1 MEKEQL
7 IKEFSWLLQPLARAA
22 SSKENLEDFLKHF
35 GHQVSQPDLGAMFP
49 EFEVLGTAIDNL
61 IEQAENGEIEVAE
74 VLTEITRFFLSIQ
87 ALADNTAVKNYFVSS
102 FFPEVFDYLVLQYLS
117 VHKPEVVSVMEALGV
132 LDIQIENRDIDY
144 KKIVLDFEKVSTFVT
159 DNKKWLKE
167 VYGWKG
173 NPSLPKEKRLDYEQI
188 LNVLELVLE
197 SYGLS
202 LVYVKEL
209 TAAQLQGFLKNIPGG
224 EKFFGASLPLIQ
236 EEVSSVDENGEPVFA
251 VEAGIKLLPFGDI
264 SSPSSLGIAITPYAK
279 GNLNENIEISENLG
293 LKVDISGDADADA
306 EVYLAITPDGISS
319 KGGTAD
325 VSGGFQ
331 MLLTYAKPSDEN
343 LEIFDIQGLA
353 KLMAKKLT
361 AGVGGDL
368 KGNAHLSAGVK
379 DLEFS
384 IDLSEDGLLGN
395 FLSDPIILFIG
406 DMGVKW
412 QYGKGISFEGGNN
425 LAIQV
430 PLHIDLSVMEINAFG
445 IELGLEDNTSLI
457 TTLSGNLNLGV
468 IKASIDSIGSRI
480 NIIKSDNGVLGKND
494 FQFDFQPPKG
504 VGLSIDAGV
513 VKGGGF
519 VKFYPEKGE
528 YSGFLELTFSE
539 IISLK
544 AIGIINTKMP
554 DGSEGFSLLV
564 IISAEFG
571 SGIQLGFGFTLLG
584 VGGLL
589 GLNRTMKLDALA
601 TGVRT
606 GAVNGIMFPTN
617 IIENAPRIISDLQD
631 FFPVQQDRF
640 LIGPMAKLGWGT
652 PTLISI
658 SLGIIIEIP
667 GNIAILGILKIV
679 LPTEEAS
686 LIKLQVNFIGAIEFD
701 KERLWFF
708 ASMYDSRVLF
718 YTLEGEMG
726 MLVGWG
732 AKANFVS
739 SVGGFHPAFKPPTLP
754 FPNPVR
760 ISLSILNES
769 WGKIRVM
776 AYFAVTSNTAQFGA
790 KAELYFGFSELK
802 IEGHIGFDA
811 LFQFSPFYMIIQ
823 LSASLS
829 VKVFGIG
836 LFSVRV
842 KMSLE
847 GPAPWYAHGTGSI
860 SLLFFDI
867 DVDFDFT
874 WGEEKDTRLPPI
886 SIMPLLIE
894 EFEKQENWKALVPV
908 NNNLLVSLRKI
919 DSVAELVLH
928 PVGTLQ
934 VIQRAIPLELTLDKM
949 GSQKPD
955 DANFFSV
962 DPEGSELSKIKTL
975 DEDFAIAQFKELK
988 DAEKLSSPSFQPIQ
1002 GGMELSISGE
1012 QLKTGKTVKRHVR
1025 YELITVDTN
1034 YKRGRKAFFKF
1045 LKSLFGVFLR
1055 GNTVSRADISYQTN
1069 RNLQP
1074 FDSKIN
1080 IQEPGFSVAKISNNT
1095 VFDAEAHFSSQ
1106 AQAKEYMQA
1115 QLLVHP
1121 ELEDELHVLPNNEIN
1136 PAA

>member
-1 MEKEQL
+1 MEKKQL
-7 IKEFSWLLQPLARAA
+7 IKEFGWLLRPLAGAG
-22 SSKENLEDFLKHF
+22 SSKENLTDFLKDF
-35 GHQVSQPDLGAMFP
+35 GHQVTQPDLDAMFP
-49 EFEVLGTAIDNL
+49 EFEALGTAIDNL

-87 ALADNTAVKNYFVSS
+87 ALADNSTLKSYFNTN
-102 FFPEVFDYLVLQYLS
+102 FFPEVLDYLVVQYLS
-117 VHKPEVVSVMEALGV
+117 IHKPDVVSVMEALGA
-132 LDIQIENRDIDY
+132 LDIQTKNRDFDY

-173 NPSLPKEKRLDYEQI
+173 NPGLPGEKRLDYEQI
-188 LNVLELVLE
+188 LNVLELILE
-197 SYGLS
+197 SFGLS

-209 TAAQLQGFLKNIPGG
+209 TTAELQAFLKNVAGG

-236 EEVSSVDENGEPVFA
+236 EEVTNVDENGEPRFA
-251 VEAGIKLLPFGDI
+251 VEAGIKMLPFGDI
-264 SSPSSLGIAITPYAK
+264 ANPANLGIAITPYAK
-279 GNLNENIEISENLG
+279 GNLDEKIEITENLS
-293 LKVDISGDADADA
+293 LKVDISGDAGG
-306 EVYLAITPDGISS
+306 EVYLTITPDRISNNAA
-319 KGGTAD
+319 GE

-331 MLLTYAKPSDEN
+331 MLLTYAKPSEEKVEFFN
-343 LEIFDIQGLA
+343 IQGLA
-353 KLMAKKLT
+353 KLVANKLT
-361 AGVGGDL
+361 TGVGGDL
-368 KGNAHLSAGVK
+368 KGNAYLSAGVE

-384 IDLSEDGLLGN
+384 IDLSRDGLLGT
-395 FLSDPIILFIG
+395 FLSDPVILFIG
-406 DMGVKW
+406 DLGVKW
-412 QYGKGISFEGGNN
+412 EYGKGVSFEGGNN

-430 PLHIDLSVMEINAFG
+430 PLHFDLSVMEINAFG

-480 NIIKSDNGVLGKND
+480 NVVKSDNGVLGKHD
-494 FQFDFQPPKG
+494 LQFDFQPPKG
-504 VGLSIDAGV
+504 AGLEIDAGV
-513 VKGGGF
+513 IKGGGF

-528 YSGFLELTFSE
+528 YAGHLELTFSE
-539 IISLK
+539 MLSLK

-554 DGSEGFSLLV
+554 DGSDGFSMLV
-564 IISAEFG
+564 IITAEFG

-589 GLNRTMKLDALA
+589 GLNRTMKLEALA

-606 GAVNGIMFPTN
+606 GAVNGVMFPTN

-640 LIGPMAKLGWGT
+640 LIGPMAKLAWGT
-652 PTLISI
+652 PALITI

-667 GNIAILGILKIV
+667 GNMVILGILKVV

-726 MLVGWG
+726 LLVGWG

-739 SVGGFHPAFKPPTLP
+739 SVGGFHPAFNPPSLP
-754 FPNPVR
+754 FPGPVR
-760 ISLSILNES
+760 MSLSILNES

-776 AYFAVTSNTAQFGA
+776 GYFAVTSNTAQFGA
-790 KAELYFGFSELK
+790 KAELYFKFSEFK
-802 IEGHIGFDA
+802 IEGHISFDV
-811 LFQFSPFYMIIQ
+811 LFQFSPFYMVIQ

-829 VKVFGIG
+829 VKVFGAG

-847 GPAPWYAHGTGSI
+847 GPAPWNAQGTGSI
-860 SLLFFDI
+860 SLLFFDL

-874 WGEEKDTRLPPI
+874 WGEEKDTTLPPI
-886 SIMPLLIE
+886 SIMPLLAT
-894 EFEKQENWKALVPV
+894 EFEKTENWKALVPG
-908 NNNLLVSLRKI
+908 NNNLLVSLREI
-919 DSVAELVLH
+919 DSLAELVLH

-934 VIQRAIPLELTLDKM
+934 VSQRKIPLKLTLEKI
-949 GSQKPD
+949 GSQKPK
-955 DANFFSV
+955 DANFFSLEIEDSDLAKV
-962 DPEGSELSKIKTL
+962 NNLE
-975 DEDFAIAQFKELK
+975 EDFAIAQFKNLE
-988 DAEKLSSPSFQPIQ
+988 DSEKLSSPAYQPMDS
-1002 GGMELSISGE
+1002 GMNLSVSGE
-1012 QLKTGKTVKRHVR
+1012 QLKTGKTVKRHIR
-1025 YELITVDTN
+1025 YELITLDTN
-1034 YKRGRKAFFKF
+1034 YKRGIPVLFKF
-1045 LKSLFGVFLR
+1045 IKSLFGIFLR
-1055 GNTVSRADISYQTN
+1055 GNTVSRAEVSYQT
-1069 RNLQP
+1069 RKNLQP
-1074 FDSKIN
+1074 FDLKIKIN
-1080 IQEPGFSVAKISNNT
+1080 EPGFSVAKTSNNT
-1095 VFDAEAHFSSQ
+1095 AFDAKAHFSSQ

-1115 QLLVHP
+1115 QLLVNP
-1121 ELEDELHVLPNNEIN
+1121 ELEGELHVLPNNEIN